1 MAAKDVGRLRL
12 LRRYACTVVG
22 YNWLVAFTVLPLAL
36 LVVAPLSAARR
47 GSASR
52 PPVPVGA
59 LFSAGF
65 VLFEATAFCAERSW
79 SRVACWRFWMLAAPV
94 CAMQALLCM
103 TFSRNDALGCLLL
116 SATCL
121 GLREALFE
129 ALHAGAS
136 MVGYE
141 AKERATAALMG
152 GFAYSVSL
160 TLLCAA
166 TVALV
171 RVAQRGVVAR
181 GALTVSTIFL
191 AGVLP
196 LARTLARMIL
206 AQAAGGS
213 SPDLLPDLSG
223 GRGSSLDTLVLHS
236 DLVFAL
242 AMFLEVPYM
251 FILLAA
257 PMKGMF
263 WTAAVT
269 GAALDV
275 FFAYTLDALQ
285 RRRLHFPAKQAEAE
299 HWSPSFCPERPVGLV
314 AALLGG
320 LPPAPLEPE
329 TEPLLPRAQG
339 RGPPLGAGPTGA
351 APEGGATPPADGAA
365 VAGEPVVE
373 RALSSK
379 GGGPMSPRV
388 SLLLDEYDEALVECR
403 LRTPAAQATRG
414 GQAVYLLQ
422 DRKITFMTHLLVNT
436 VALAL
441 AVLFVPALTL
451 HRLQGRE
458 LATRAAGAVALRICS
473 DTAACWTLEHTSST
487 VQYDSHSALW
497 ESRHEL
503 VTLHGWCFRALA
515 SVCPLF
521 VVSVIL

>member
-1 MAAKDVGRLRL
+1 MAAKDFVRLRL
-12 LRRYACTVVG
+12 LRRYACSVVG
-22 YNWLVAFTVLPLAL
+22 YNWLVALTVLPLAL
-36 LVVAPLSAARR
+36 LVVAPLAAARR

-65 VLFEATAFCAERSW
+65 VLFEATSFCAERAW
-79 SRVACWRFWMLAAPV
+79 SRVACWRFWTLAAPA
-94 CAMQALLCM
+94 CAGQALLCM

-160 TLLCAA
+160 TLLCGA

-236 DLVFAL
+236 DLVFVL
-242 AMFLEVPYM
+242 AMFLEIPYV

-285 RRRLHFPAKQAEAE
+285 RRRLHFPAKMVEAE
-299 HWSPSFCPERPVGLV
+299 HWSPSFCTERPVGLV

-320 LPPAPLEPE
+320 LPPAPPEPE
-329 TEPLLPRAQG
+329 AEPLLPRAQD
-339 RGPPLGAGPTGA
+339 RGLPRGAGPGA
-351 APEGGATPPADGAA
+351 TLEGGATPTANGAA
-365 VAGEPVVE
+365 VGEPVVE
-373 RALSSK
+373 RALSSR

-422 DRKITFMTHLLVNT
+422 DRKVTFTTHLLVNT
-436 VALAL
+436 VSLAL
-441 AVLFVPALTL
+441 AVLFVPALAL

-487 VQYDSHSALW
+487 VQYDSRSAQW

-503 VTLHGWCFRALA
+503 ATLHGWCFRALA

-521 VVSVIL
+521 VVSVVL